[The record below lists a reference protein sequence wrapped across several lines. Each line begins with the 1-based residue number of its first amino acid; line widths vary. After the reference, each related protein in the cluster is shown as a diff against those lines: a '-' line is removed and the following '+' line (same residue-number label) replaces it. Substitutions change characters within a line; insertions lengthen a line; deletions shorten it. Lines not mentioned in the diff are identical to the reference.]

1 MKSTTLEN
9 TNGLWRSI
17 ELVDFD
23 QDGDLDFILGNLGK
37 NNMLSVAPET
47 PLYISTKDVD
57 KNGSVD
63 PLIFNTQQNSDGK
76 LDVYPIQF
84 WDNLTQ
90 QSPLFRQEFNSYH
103 SFSKANF
110 EYYKQKGFIDSDSI
124 LMAKHCESKWIEN
137 LGDANF
143 KINNLPDLLQLGPI
157 NDFLVLGSGKNRR
170 IYIVGNDFGGAPF
183 EGNTDALQGSILYWD
198 ENGEEKI
205 ISAQDSGF
213 HVFGDAREISSV
225 RLKNG
230 KILILVAQNQ
240 NKLLAFEQS

>member
-23 QDGDLDFILGNLGK
+23 QDGDLDYILGNLGK
-37 NNMLSVAPET
+37 NNMLSLSPET

-90 QSPLFRQEFNSYH
+90 QSPCFRQEFNSYH
-103 SFSKANF
+103 SFSKAN
-110 EYYKQKGFIDSDSI
+110 
-124 LMAKHCESKWIEN
+124 
-137 LGDANF
+137 
-143 KINNLPDLLQLGPI
+143 
-157 NDFLVLGSGKNRR
+157 
-170 IYIVGNDFGGAPF
+170 
-183 EGNTDALQGSILYWD
+183 
-198 ENGEEKI
+198 
-205 ISAQDSGF
+205 
-213 HVFGDAREISSV
+213 
-225 RLKNG
+225 
-230 KILILVAQNQ
+230 
-240 NKLLAFEQS
+240 